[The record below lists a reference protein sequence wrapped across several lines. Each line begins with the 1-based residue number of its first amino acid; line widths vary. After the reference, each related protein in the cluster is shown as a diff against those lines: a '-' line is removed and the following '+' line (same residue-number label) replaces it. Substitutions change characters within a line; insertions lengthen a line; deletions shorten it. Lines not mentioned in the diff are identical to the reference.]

1 VSMEIKHI
9 EAVLTLASKELDRG
23 YDEAR
28 AGALMCLLREA
39 VPYLRDYVSVLKS
52 IKERAT

>member
-1 VSMEIKHI
+1 MTVDIKHI

-39 VPYLRDYVSVLKS
+39 VPYLRDYLSVLKS
-52 IKERAT
+52 IKERET

>member
-1 VSMEIKHI
+1 MSMEIKHI